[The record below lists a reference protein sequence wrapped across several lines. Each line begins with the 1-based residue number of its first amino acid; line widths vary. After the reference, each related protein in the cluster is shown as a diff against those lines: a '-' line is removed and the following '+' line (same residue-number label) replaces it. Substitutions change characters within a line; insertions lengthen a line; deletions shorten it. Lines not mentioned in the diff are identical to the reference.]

1 MLKSPFL
8 SIIIPIYN
16 NQNYIKNC
24 LNSVL
29 EQFDYSIEII
39 IIDDAS
45 TDNSFEISKK
55 FLERNNKI
63 HKVKLIKQ
71 YKNQG
76 PGIARNI
83 GIKKSTGIY
92 LAFLDSDDILIKG
105 FSKKIHNIITN
116 KKFDIIEYG
125 FVRFKSFKKL
135 DKYNHL
141 YSFSGEQSYKNIKIE
156 LFCKSVWYPHIRL
169 SKRKLW
175 KDVKFPNNYRYEDT
189 MTMYKIY
196 QKTKKIYFIDTPF
209 LAYRY
214 NPKSLTSL
222 ITKKNYDDMFKA
234 FKSVKLEKNKI
245 ELKILK
251 LRIARSICYFK
262 NFLSIKDERYQNI
275 LKIISNL
282 NLPMNIFFKLNFPD
296 FLFYKFPSIY
306 QITDKIR
313 LKFKK

>member
-125 FVRFKSFKKL
+125 FVRFKNFKKL

-156 LFCKSVWYPHIRL
+156 LFCKSVWY
-169 SKRKLW
+169 
-175 KDVKFPNNYRYEDT
+175 
-189 MTMYKIY
+189 
-196 QKTKKIYFIDTPF
+196 
-209 LAYRY
+209 
-214 NPKSLTSL
+214 LT
-222 ITKKNYDDMFKA
+222 
-234 FKSVKLEKNKI
+234 
-245 ELKILK
+245 
-251 LRIARSICYFK
+251 
-262 NFLSIKDERYQNI
+262 
-275 LKIISNL
+275 
-282 NLPMNIFFKLNFPD
+282 
-296 FLFYKFPSIY
+296 
-306 QITDKIR
+306 
-313 LKFKK
+313 